1 MGMTTQTVKHLGF
14 VETAGMLFRMHTL
27 FIMSRLSLGILAYI
41 VLQLFLADA
50 VKYRK
55 ATELPKMGQKIYDL
69 TSD

>member
-1 MGMTTQTVKHLGF
+1 
-14 VETAGMLFRMHTL
+14 MLFRMHTL
-27 FIMSRLSLGILAYI
+27 FIMSRPSLGILAYV

-55 ATELPKMGQKIYDL
+55 ATELPKMGQKIYVL

>member
-1 MGMTTQTVKHLGF
+1 
-14 VETAGMLFRMHTL
+14 MLFRMHTL
-27 FIMSRLSLGILAYI
+27 FIMSRLSLGILAYV

-55 ATELPKMGQKIYDL
+55 ATGVPKMGQKIYEL